1 MTQYKKIAKAYTS
14 KERMENPLRKFIIYP
29 SWLGACGD
37 VKGKTV
43 LDLGCGG
50 GGSSR
55 MLAIKGA
62 AVIGVDKEPEMIK
75 IAQRIERKNP
85 MGIKYVVADA
95 EYLPEFQKKF
105 DLITP
110 AYLLHYATSKKELK
124 NYIENIALNL
134 KQGGKMAAINLNPEQ
149 PILSYNSS
157 KAIFV
162 SQKWQGKPFIEGS
175 IIEVTLYKKN
185 GAKICSFNCY
195 FWQKQTYIDV
205 MKGGGFSNIQ
215 WIKPRINDI
224 GKKVYANWK
233 RLKTRNLVII
243 SATLNQRKRKGGK

>member
-29 SWLGACGD
+29 SWIDACGN
-37 VKGKTV
+37 VKGKKV

-55 MLAIKGA
+55 MLAIRGA
-62 AVIGVDKEPEMIK
+62 TVIGIDKEPKMIK
-75 IAQRIERKNP
+75 IAQKIERKNP

-95 EYLPEFQKKF
+95 GDLPKFQKKF

-110 AYLLHYATSKKELK
+110 TYLLHYATTKKELK
-124 NYIENIALNL
+124 NIVNNIAFNL
-134 KQGGKMAAINLNPEQ
+134 KQGGRMIAINLNPEQ
-149 PILSYNSS
+149 PTLSYDQSR
-157 KAIFV
+157 AIFV

-175 IIEVTLYKKN
+175 IIKITLHKKN
-185 GAKICSFNCY
+185 GTKLCSFNNY
-195 FWQKQTYIDV
+195 FWQKQTYINI
-205 MKGGGFSNIQ
+205 MAECGFFNIQ

-224 GKKVYANWK
+224 GKRVCANWK
-233 RLKTRNLVII
+233 ELEITSLII
-243 SATLNQRKRKGGK
+243 ITATLNLEKGGK